1 MAGRKL
7 SKAGLAI
14 AILFV
19 PLLAHAASYYVATD
33 GSDTA
38 AGSESAPFA
47 TWDRAQTAASPGDTV
62 YFRGGRYA
70 FTDATSTCS
79 STSATV
85 NAVILSKSG
94 TSGNPIKYWAYPGE
108 RPVFDFSGISD
119 TSKYNCRQTGVRVT
133 ASWLHLKGLEF
144 TGTLQLNNLNHES
157 WCVYV
162 YGGSNNIFEMLDAHH
177 NMGPGFFIQRGGN
190 NTFLNCDSHENEDT
204 LTSNGDG
211 QSADGFGCH
220 PNQAGDTG
228 NVFHGCRAWWNTDDG
243 WDFINATEAC
253 TVEYS
258 WSWYNGYKPDAI
270 SGGAPVSLSSGN
282 GNGFKGGGY
291 GMPPSGV
298 PSPTPQHVLRFNVS
312 FYNKAA
318 GFYANHS
325 PNNAYFYNNTGY
337 HNSPDFNMLGVASDG
352 STSISVGILRN
363 NLAFAGSLTSNADL
377 GGLIDDQYNSWDA
390 KLGVTVANA
399 DFQSVSFAPPAS
411 CPAAYSAG
419 GKVCVPSTDAT
430 SFAGMASARQADG
443 SLPVLPFLRLA
454 AGSDLIDKG
463 QDVGLPF
470 LGSAPDLGAFEDG
483 ASGGTSGGSGGVSGG
498 TGGAAGTGGARTGGT
513 SGGPGGVGSGSAGVG
528 GGVATDGGFGSGGSK
543 TGGTIGTG
551 GAGSGGVVGTAGV
564 SGTGGKGA
572 GGAATG
578 GGGGIGTGG
587 SMGTGG
593 NAGTSGTVASVGG
606 SGQEGGSTTSASGG
620 STGAGG
626 SSTDHTGSGS
636 GCSCQ
641 LGRASGGMPGLGLFG
656 LLLAVA
662 RVRGWRR
669 RRCRQGAAAST
680 RNQSQGVG

>member
-1 MAGRKL
+1 MRRLKL
-7 SKAGLAI
+7 LKAGLVVV
-14 AILFV
+14 LLCV
-19 PLLAHAASYYVATD
+19 PLSAQAATYYVATD

-47 TWDRAQTAASPGDTV
+47 TWARAQTAASAGDTV

-85 NAVILSKSG
+85 NAITLSKSG

-108 RPVFDFSGISD
+108 KPVFDFSGITD

-133 ASWLHLKGLEF
+133 ASWLYLKGLEL

-157 WCVYV
+157 WCLYV

-190 NTFLNCDSHENEDT
+190 NTFLNCDSHENEDS

-228 NVFHGCRAWWNTDDG
+228 NVFRGCRAWWNTDDG

-253 TVEYS
+253 TVESS

-270 SGGAPVSLSSGN
+270 SGGAPVALSAGN

-298 PSPTPQHVLRFNVS
+298 PSPTPQHILRFNVS

-325 PNNAYFYNNTGY
+325 PNNAYFYNNTGF

-363 NLAFAGSLTSNADL
+363 NLAFAGSLTSNVDL
-377 GGLIDDQYNSWDA
+377 GGLIDDQYNSWDS
-390 KLGVTVANA
+390 KVGVTVANA
-399 DFQSVSFAPPAS
+399 DLQSVAFAPPAS

-419 GKVCVPSTDAT
+419 GKVCVPATDTT

-443 SLPVLPFLRLA
+443 SLPVLPFLRLSP
-454 AGSDLIDKG
+454 GSNLIDKG

-470 LGSAPDLGAFEDG
+470 VGTAPDLGAFEFG
-483 ASGGTSGGSGGVSGG
+483 ATGGTSGG
-498 TGGAAGTGGARTGGT
+498 TGGAA
-513 SGGPGGVGSGSAGVG
+513 S
-528 GGVATDGGFGSGGSK
+528 
-543 TGGTIGTG
+543 GTG
-551 GAGSGGVVGTAGV
+551 GAGSGATGGGRSGGAPGGTGGAGGGGVRGSGGFFADGGAGTGGSKTGGSSGGTVGLGSGGTVGTAGA
-564 SGTGGKGA
+564 SGAGGKGTGGTAPGGV
-572 GGAATG
+572 GGA
-578 GGGGIGTGG
+578 GTGG
-587 SMGTGG
+587 SALATGG
-593 NAGTSGTVASVGG
+593 LVSDTGGSGAGGKATVAAVGG
-606 SGQEGGSTTSASGG
+606 SG
-620 STGAGG
+620 GAT
-626 SSTDHTGSGS
+626 TDHAGASK
-636 GCSCQ
+636 GCACQ
-641 LGRASGGMPGLGLFG
+641 LGQAPGGVSGAALFG
-656 LLLAVA
+656 LYLAVVCA
-662 RVRGWRR
+662 RGWRR
-669 RRCRQGAAAST
+669 RRVTLSK
-680 RNQSQGVG
+680 RNPPRRVGCT